1 MSNFKP
7 IEDKMVNLVDQLDSA
22 MTIIN
27 DAQLVLETYH
37 QLTETKSF
45 DDNYEAI
52 VEKKELF
59 GELFDRLEDL
69 QYNFIEE
76 D

>member
-1 MSNFKP
+1 
-7 IEDKMVNLVDQLDSA
+7 MVNLVDQLDSA

-52 VEKKELF
+52 VEKNELF

>member
-7 IEDKMVNLVDQLDSA
+7 IETKIVHTVAELETA
-22 MTIIN
+22 MTILD
-27 DAQLVLETYH
+27 DARLVLETYH

-45 DDNYEAI
+45 DDNYESI
-52 VEKKELF
+52 VEKNELF